1 MDGWKRAVALGL
13 VGTVA
18 LTAAAAA
25 ACGGEGKKAVEGGG
39 AGGGGTTVTVTLGE
53 WLVEPDPDSAPAG
66 EITFTADNEGT
77 IEHELVIIKTDL
89 APDAL
94 PTNEDGTVN
103 EDAEGLEV
111 IDEIEEFEAGRS
123 ESLTVTLEPGKY
135 VLICNICNIGPSSE
149 EEAGHMEHE
158 AHYKEGM
165 HAAFTVE

>member
-1 MDGWKRAVALGL
+1 MDGWKRTLALGL
-13 VGTVA
+13 LGSVA
-18 LTAAAAA
+18 LTAAAVVAV
-25 ACGGEGKKAVEGGG
+25 ACGGGEEEGGG
-39 AGGGGTTVTVTLGE
+39 SEATTVTVTLGE

-66 EITFTADNEGT
+66 KITFTANNEGT

-103 EDAEGLEV
+103 EDAEGIEV
-111 IDEIEEFEAGRS
+111 IDEIEEFEAGGS

-135 VLICNICNIGPSSE
+135 VLICNIGPSSE

>member
-13 VGTVA
+13 IGTVA
-18 LTAAAAA
+18 LTAGAAA
-25 ACGGEGKKAVEGGG
+25 ACGGEEEEGGG

-53 WLVEPDPDSAPAG
+53 WIVEPDPDSAPAG
-66 EITFTADNEGT
+66 EITFRADNEGT
-77 IEHELVIIKTDL
+77 MEHELVIIKTDL

-111 IDEIEEFEAGRS
+111 IDEIEEFEAGGS

-135 VLICNICNIGPSSE
+135 VLICNIGPSSG
-149 EEAGHMEHE
+149 EEAGHMEHD

-165 HAAFTVE
+165 HAAFTVQ

>member
-1 MDGWKRAVALGL
+1 MDGWKRTLALGL
-13 VGTVA
+13 LGAVA
-18 LTAAAAA
+18 LTAAAAVA
-25 ACGGEGKKAVEGGG
+25 SACGGGEEEGGG
-39 AGGGGTTVTVTLGE
+39 GAEATTVSVTLGE

-66 EITFTADNEGT
+66 EITFTANNEGT

-94 PTNEDGTVN
+94 PTNDDGTVN
-103 EDAEGLEV
+103 EDAEGIEV
-111 IDEIEEFEAGRS
+111 IDEIEEFEPGGS

-135 VLICNICNIGPSSE
+135 VLICNIGPSTE

>member
-1 MDGWKRAVALGL
+1 MDGWKRTLALGL
-13 VGTVA
+13 LGAVA
-18 LTAAAAA
+18 LTAAAAVA
-25 ACGGEGKKAVEGGG
+25 SACGGGEEEGGG
-39 AGGGGTTVTVTLGE
+39 GAEATTVSVTLGE

-66 EITFTADNEGT
+66 EITFTANNEGT

-94 PTNEDGTVN
+94 PTNDDGTVN
-103 EDAEGLEV
+103 EDAEGIEV
-111 IDEIEEFEAGRS
+111 IDEIEEFEPGGS

-135 VLICNICNIGPSSE
+135 VLICNIGPSSE